1 MGLIVLAGI
10 IVTGA
15 GCAAGSTPG
24 PPTPRVT
31 TSSATT
37 SADGNRSATCPA
49 STEGRPTGGTQY
61 REEVEHDET
70 YQGYRLI
77 VISSEERPGSWTYRV
92 DMLCDAERQR
102 LLSNTGEVRYTSA
115 DEARRAALS
124 DAAAAIDRMRAGRG
138 KP

>member
-1 MGLIVLAGI
+1 M
-10 IVTGA
+10 
-15 GCAAGSTPG
+15 
-24 PPTPRVT
+24 
-31 TSSATT
+31 
-37 SADGNRSATCPA
+37 CPA
-49 STEGRPTGGTQY
+49 STEGSPTGGPQY

-92 DMLCDAERQR
+92 DMLCDGERHR
-102 LLSNTGEVRYTSA
+102 LVSNTGEARYPSA

-124 DAAAAIDRMRAGRG
+124 DAAAAIDRIRAGRG